1 MPTGRKTICNKDFGG
16 RYKNSIGQVRTLCSG
31 HALEKLHTTVYRLD
45 SKIDLTYSLALVH

>member
-31 HALEKLHTTVYRLD
+31 HALEELHTTVYRLD
-45 SKIDLTYSLALVH
+45 SNTLATH

>member
-45 SKIDLTYSLALVH
+45 SKI